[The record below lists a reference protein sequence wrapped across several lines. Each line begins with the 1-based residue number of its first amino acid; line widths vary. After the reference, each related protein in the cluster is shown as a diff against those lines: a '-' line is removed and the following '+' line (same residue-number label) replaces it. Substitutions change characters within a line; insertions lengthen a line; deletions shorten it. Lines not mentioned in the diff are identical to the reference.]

1 MLGILSVNSFVV
13 HDGEEDNMD
22 LIGNK
27 LKKFLPFTVYRGADK
42 IYLSRVEHIYLN
54 FPIFSE

>member
-27 LKKFLPFTVYRGADK
+27 YIIKNLSSSTSHKKTLKL
-42 IYLSRVEHIYLN
+42 
-54 FPIFSE
+54 